1 MLAVERF
8 GEGTPMVALHGF
20 SHTGAQFSSLRI
32 PGRTIIAPDLPG
44 HGGSA
49 AEPTDAGATV
59 SAIADLLASFA
70 SPTPLLGYSQG
81 ARLAL
86 SVATTAPQRPS
97 ALIVISG
104 TAGLKDPD
112 ERARRRDSDAEL
124 GERIRAMGIEAF
136 IDQWTSSGLTDTA
149 ALPVEERAADR
160 ARRLTNT
167 ADGLAS
173 ALDGYGQ
180 GALDPVWSLLATL
193 EMPVLILTGERDPRY
208 TAIGAELAA
217 AIGGTAEHQ
226 VIHGAGHNLVGEQ
239 PRAVSAIV
247 SGFLDGLG

>member
-8 GEGTPMVALHGF
+8 GEGAPMVALHGF
-20 SHTGAQFSSLRI
+20 SHTAAQFSCLTI

-44 HGGSA
+44 HGGSVTEPA
-49 AEPTDAGATV
+49 DAEATV
-59 SAIADLLASFA
+59 AAVVDLLATCGA
-70 SPTPLLGYSQG
+70 GTPLLGYSQG

-86 SVATTAPQRPS
+86 SLATTTPQQPS

-104 TAGLKDPD
+104 TAGIEDPE
-112 ERARRRDSDAEL
+112 ERARRRDSDVAL
-124 GERIRAMGIEAF
+124 GERIRAMGIEPF
-136 IDQWTSSGLTDTA
+136 IDHWTSGGLTDTS
-149 ALPVEERAADR
+149 ALSLEERAVDR

-173 ALDGYGQ
+173 ALAGYGQ
-180 GALDPVWSLLATL
+180 GALDPVWSLLDTL
-193 EMPVLILTGERDPRY
+193 EMPVLILTGERDPQY
-208 TAIGAELAA
+208 TAIGTGLAA
-217 AIGGTAEHQ
+217 RIGGTAEHL

-239 PRAVSAIV
+239 PHAVSAIV